1 MTDSTVMTKQI
12 QVVDLIVT
20 LDYLYIV
27 FVIS

>member
-1 MTDSTVMTKQI
+1 MTDSTVLTKQI